1 MTDEQFDK
9 IVGLLQKIVEN
20 TERIHDVTDAMGDSI
35 TNGMNDIN
43 EFIDLTT
50 MSEIKDSLDEI
61 KEAVEDIGQ

>member
-50 MSEIKDSLDEI
+50 MSEIKASLDEI
-61 KEAVEDIGQ
+61 KESVEDIGQ